1 MSASPSSSRGRGA
14 ARGIWTWNSGS
25 LIDVEFDE
33 TYHSVGPHARQ
44 LISHLGHMV
53 RDLYAFTLTTLDWDA
68 FPVETLDRM
77 WKQVKV
83 II

>member
-1 MSASPSSSRGRGA
+1 MSTGPSSSRGRGP
-14 ARGIWTWNSGS
+14 ARGIRTWNFGS

-33 TYHSVGPHARQ
+33 TYHPVGPHARQ

-53 RDLYAFTLTTLDWDA
+53 RDPYAFPLTTLDWEA
-68 FPVETLDRM
+68 FPVETLDRVR
-77 WKQVKV
+77 KQVKV

>member
-1 MSASPSSSRGRGA
+1 MSAGPSSSRGRGA
-14 ARGIWTWNSGS
+14 ARGIQTWNFGS
-25 LIDVEFDE
+25 LIGVEFDE
-33 TYHSVGPHARQ
+33 TYHPVGPHARQ

-53 RDLYAFTLTTLDWDA
+53 RDPYAFPLTTLDWDA